1 MVHTRNLCPYLSEYD
16 VSNMLLP
23 APEM

>member
-1 MVHTRNLCPYLSEYD
+1 VYTHNLRPQLSEYD

>member
-1 MVHTRNLCPYLSEYD
+1 MMFRL
-16 VSNMLLP
+16 SNMLLP